1 MNENLNDRVLEIY
14 QRLLQRWNERDAEG
28 FAALFADDGHAI
40 GFDGSAMEGRAEV
53 ASTLAAVFQN
63 ELTGIYVATIRE
75 MRGIAPGVILLRS
88 IVAMVPPDSV
98 NLNLSVQAVQSVVFV
113 QRGDVVQIVLLQS
126 TPAAL
131 HGRPEVA
138 ELLALELEAARR
150 SRRLK
155 H

>member
-1 MNENLNDRVLEIY
+1 MNENLNDRVLEVY
-14 QRLLQRWNERDAEG
+14 HLLLQRWNERDAEG

-40 GFDGSAMEGRAEV
+40 GFDGSAMHGRAQV
-53 ASTLAAVFQN
+53 ASTLGAVFQN
-63 ELTGIYVATIRE
+63 ELTGIYIATIRE
-75 MRGIAPGVILLRS
+75 VRGIAPGVMLLRS
-88 IVAMVPPDSV
+88 IVGMVPPDSV

-126 TPAAL
+126 TPAAF

-150 SRRLK
+150 SQRVK